1 MGRRRSRR
9 IQRRLD
15 QLDHARERL
24 AQRRFRRRHTRVQ
37 VRRPLTGRERAV
49 VLKML
54 DVETPGSEQFRS
66 QVDCI
71 TVVYACD
78 CGACGT
84 ISFEVDET
92 RGERAPLPRWDE
104 YAMVSESSG
113 SAWLMLF
120 QRDGWLSELEHV
132 PGYGPSPEQLDP
144 DGLEVEPDADSDAGD

>member
-1 MGRRRSRR
+1 M
-9 IQRRLD
+9 QRRLD
-15 QLDHARERL
+15 LLDRARERL
-24 AQRRFRRRHTRVQ
+24 AQRRFLRRHAHSSE
-37 VRRPLTGRERAV
+37 VRRPLTEQERAV

-66 QVDCI
+66 QVDWI

-92 RGERAPLPRWDE
+92 RGERAPLPRWDD

-113 SAWLMLF
+113 SSWLMLF

-144 DGLEVEPDADSDAGD
+144 DELEVEPDADA